1 MNSAK
6 LNFRFT
12 EFSEVQLALL
22 AHPAGLLL
30 YRRFPT
36 HPERLN
42 DRSHTPDEH
51 ENRQDKR

>member
-36 HPERLN
+36 HPERLKH
-42 DRSHTPDEH
+42 RSNTPNEH
-51 ENRQDKR
+51 DDRQDKR